1 MFQKFNTYFIVYHL
15 KGDSTNKFTFY
26 VTSKISV
33 KNQKNTTSAFKQS
46 LEQLCIDD
54 QNENYMNDVFLDNVK
69 IEMINLLNTSFKLFG
84 IFNI

>member
-15 KGDSTNKFTFY
+15 KGDSSNKFTFY

-33 KNQKNTTSAFKQS
+33 KNQKHTTSAFKQS
-46 LEQLCIDD
+46 LEQLCVDD
-54 QNENYMNDVFLDNVK
+54 QNENYKNGVFLDNVK
-69 IEMINLLNTSFKLFG
+69 IEMINVLNTSYKLFG